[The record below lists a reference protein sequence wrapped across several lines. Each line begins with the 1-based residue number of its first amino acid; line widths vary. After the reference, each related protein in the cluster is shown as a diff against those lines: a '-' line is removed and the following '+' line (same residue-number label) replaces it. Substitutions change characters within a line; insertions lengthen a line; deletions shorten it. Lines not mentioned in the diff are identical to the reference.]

1 MSEVK
6 LIKPV
11 LGKNTF
17 RDFAEWFLS
26 EEDFA
31 LYLKNFD
38 PRFCGCQLHSTLRY
52 RSDLL
57 NDAFNWRGTPQGHD
71 YWKKIHEDFS
81 KDLNK
86 PEF

>member
-11 LGKNTF
+11 LGKDTF
-17 RDFAEWFLS
+17 KDFAEWFLS

-31 LYLKNFD
+31 RYLENFD
-38 PRFCGCQLHSTLRY
+38 PRFCGYELNSILKCRN
-52 RSDLL
+52 DLI

-71 YWKKIHEDFS
+71 YWKKIKEDFS
-81 KDLNK
+81 TDLNR
-86 PEF
+86 PY